1 MKKVMKIVLKIL
13 LSIVEILL
21 GWIGRGRR
29 IEKILL
35 DTRIRVLRLEILDA
49 MNRKDTRLVCALFDD
64 YKKMGGNHYLDALYE
79 DYIKTRSKKHGKKS
93 NSNHNG

>member
-1 MKKVMKIVLKIL
+1 MKKVGKIMWHAL
-13 LSIVEILL
+13 VELTKFLL
-21 GWIGRGRR
+21 GWVGRGRR

-49 MNRKDTRLVCALFDD
+49 MNRQDTRLVCALFDD

-79 DYIKTRSKKHGKKS
+79 DYMKSVKRKKK
-93 NSNHNG
+93 

>member
-1 MKKVMKIVLKIL
+1 MWKAL
-13 LSIVEILL
+13 LSIVEILI

-49 MNRKDTRLVCALFDD
+49 MNRKDTRLVCDLFDD
-64 YKKMGGNHYLDALYE
+64 YKKLGGNHYLDTIYE
-79 DYIKTRSKKHGKKS
+79 DYIKSTKRKRK
-93 NSNHNG
+93 

>member
-1 MKKVMKIVLKIL
+1 MWRTL
-13 LSIVEILL
+13 LSILEILL

-79 DYIKTRSKKHGKKS
+79 DYIKSTKRKKK
-93 NSNHNG
+93 

>member
-1 MKKVMKIVLKIL
+1 MWRTL
-13 LSIVEILL
+13 LSILEILL

-49 MNRKDTRLVCALFDD
+49 MNRQDTRLVCALFDD
-64 YKKMGGNHYLDALYE
+64 YKKLGGNHYLDALYE
-79 DYIKTRSKKHGKKS
+79 DYIKSTKRKKK
-93 NSNHNG
+93 

>member
-1 MKKVMKIVLKIL
+1 MWSVLLDIL
-13 LSIVEILL
+13 KFLL

-29 IEKILL
+29 IEKIIL

-79 DYIKTRSKKHGKKS
+79 DYINSTKRKKK
-93 NSNHNG
+93 

>member
-1 MKKVMKIVLKIL
+1 MKKVGKIMWRTL
-13 LSIVEILL
+13 LSILEILL

-49 MNRKDTRLVCALFDD
+49 MNRKDTRLVCSLFDD

-79 DYIKTRSKKHGKKS
+79 DYIKSTKRKKK
-93 NSNHNG
+93 

>member
-1 MKKVMKIVLKIL
+1 MKKAGRVMWRTL
-13 LSIVEILL
+13 LSILEILL

-29 IEKILL
+29 IEKILI

-64 YKKMGGNHYLDALYE
+64 YNKLGGNHYLDALYE
-79 DYIKTRSKKHGKKS
+79 DYIKSTKRKKK
-93 NSNHNG
+93 

>member
-1 MKKVMKIVLKIL
+1 MKKAGRVMWRTL
-13 LSIVEILL
+13 LSILEILL

-29 IEKILL
+29 IEKILI

-64 YKKMGGNHYLDALYE
+64 YKKLGGNHYLDALYE
-79 DYIKTRSKKHGKKS
+79 DYIKSTKRKKK
-93 NSNHNG
+93 

>member
-1 MKKVMKIVLKIL
+1 MWRTL
-13 LSIVEILL
+13 LSILEILL

-49 MNRKDTRLVCALFDD
+49 MNRKDTRLVCSLFDD

-79 DYIKTRSKKHGKKS
+79 DYIKSTKRKKK
-93 NSNHNG
+93 

>member
-1 MKKVMKIVLKIL
+1 MKKAGRVMWRTL
-13 LSIVEILL
+13 LSILEILL

-64 YKKMGGNHYLDALYE
+64 YKKLGGNHYLDALYE
-79 DYIKTRSKKHGKKS
+79 DYIKSTKRKKK
-93 NSNHNG
+93 

>member
-1 MKKVMKIVLKIL
+1 MWRTL
-13 LSIVEILL
+13 LSILEILL

-64 YKKMGGNHYLDALYE
+64 YKKMGGNHYLDALYT
-79 DYIKTRSKKHGKKS
+79 DYMKTRTKKGKK
-93 NSNHNG
+93 

>member
-1 MKKVMKIVLKIL
+1 MWSALGEVLKF
-13 LSIVEILL
+13 LL

-29 IEKILL
+29 IEKIIL

-64 YKKMGGNHYLDALYE
+64 YKKLGGNHYLDALYA
-79 DYIKTRSKKHGKKS
+79 DYINGRKKK
-93 NSNHNG
+93 

>member
-1 MKKVMKIVLKIL
+1 MKKAGRVMWRTL
-13 LSIVEILL
+13 LSILEILL

-49 MNRKDTRLVCALFDD
+49 MNRQDTRLVCTLFDD

-79 DYIKTRSKKHGKKS
+79 DYIKSTKRKKK
-93 NSNHNG
+93 

>member
-1 MKKVMKIVLKIL
+1 MKKVKLIMWKTL
-13 LSIVEILL
+13 LAIIEMLI

-49 MNRKDTRLVCALFDD
+49 MNRKDTRLVCDLFDD
-64 YKKMGGNHYLDALYE
+64 YKRLGGNHYLDAVYE
-79 DYIKTRSKKHGKKS
+79 DYIKSTKRKRK
-93 NSNHNG
+93 

>member
-1 MKKVMKIVLKIL
+1 MKKVGKIMWRTL
-13 LSIVEILL
+13 LSILEILL

-49 MNRKDTRLVCALFDD
+49 MNRKDTRLVCTLFDD

-79 DYIKTRSKKHGKKS
+79 DYIKSTKRKKK
-93 NSNHNG
+93 

>member
-1 MKKVMKIVLKIL
+1 MKKVGKIMWKYILSVLKIF
-13 LSIVEILL
+13 L

-29 IEKILL
+29 IESILI

-64 YKKMGGNHYLDALYE
+64 YKRLGGNHYLDAVYE
-79 DYIKTRSKKHGKKS
+79 DYMKTRKRKKK
-93 NSNHNG
+93 

>member
-1 MKKVMKIVLKIL
+1 MKKVGKIMWRTL
-13 LSIVEILL
+13 LSILDMLL

-49 MNRKDTRLVCALFDD
+49 MNRKDTRLVCTLFDD

-79 DYIKTRSKKHGKKS
+79 DYIKSTKRKKK
-93 NSNHNG
+93 